1 MLIIKLDVSFFDMLN
16 FKRASDD
23 LKTVT
28 IHDGYGSSI
37 DVPTRGYVDSV
48 EYSSAM
54 DIILKASDEGSLST
68 VEQRLVTLLLALRFK
83 LDKNISPEKLL
94 VFEDG
99 SSIGAPLLKSLY
111 NHFLK
116 ELGAEEGMLKFP
128 FGNYQNLTLGI
139 NDSLS
144 IKQSKRSK
152 KSVNDENNIEQSI
165 VEQTIE

>member
-1 MLIIKLDVSFFDMLN
+1 MLN
-16 FKRASDD
+16 FKRTSED
-23 LKTVT
+23 LKIVT

-37 DVPTRGYVDSV
+37 DIPSRGYVDSV

-94 VFEDG
+94 IFDDG
-99 SSIGAPLLKSLY
+99 SSIGAPLLKALY

-116 ELGAEEGMLKFP
+116 ELGAEEGVLKFP
-128 FGNYQNLTLGI
+128 FGNYRNLTSKLD
-139 NDSLS
+139 DSLS

-152 KSVNDENNIEQSI
+152 KS
-165 VEQTIE
+165 